1 MRFQAA
7 ATSRK
12 ITAKTTPQR
21 EPYFSGSRLSAS
33 PLMGKTREA
42 NNPLIIAPSAGAG
55 GGGGSSGALARWL
68 KRYLILNYS
77 LNHGSEVCGFVFQID
92 TIS

>member
-1 MRFQAA
+1 
-7 ATSRK
+7 
-12 ITAKTTPQR
+12 
-21 EPYFSGSRLSAS
+21 
-33 PLMGKTREA
+33 MGKTREA

-77 LNHGSEVCGFVFQID
+77 LNHGSEVCFSDRYDFIVAPHNITVHVRSFQQQCGLQSPDVATYHI
-92 TIS
+92 